1 MFTNTPKGT
10 IRVLW
15 RQVHKDDE
23 NSEVTSG
30 TEVRGQ
36 GSGNVDVEDRFT
48 RRGSVGTLSKNWT
61 KY

>member
-1 MFTNTPKGT
+1 M
-10 IRVLW
+10 
-15 RQVHKDDE
+15 HKDDE